1 MESTIHALIN
11 VDSWSGTGK
20 SLKVVREWS
29 GAVDHDGMEDLGLEL
44 FIPASLSKIIGIICE
59 QK

>member
-20 SLKVVREWS
+20 SLKVIKEN
-29 GAVDHDGMEDLGLEL
+29 GLEL
-44 FIPASLSKIIGIICE
+44 LIMMTWKIWD
-59 QK
+59 